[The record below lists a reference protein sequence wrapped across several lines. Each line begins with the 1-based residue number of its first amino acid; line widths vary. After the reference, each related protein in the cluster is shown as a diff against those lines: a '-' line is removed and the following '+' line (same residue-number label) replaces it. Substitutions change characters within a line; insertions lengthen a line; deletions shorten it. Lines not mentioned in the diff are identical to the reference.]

1 MSDRQD
7 TGRTAAPMTDQ
18 KTERLVKKIEKAGVR
33 KSMKEGHLLD
43 RGDLLAMKVQVM
55 PSLLRITFGFGSLVI
70 GVLSCLQ
77 WIWDKPGVALVLAL
91 VALFLLGFTIF
102 GIRRTLSSIL
112 EGMDA
117 ASAGDLMEA
126 AVEGIC
132 SAVGGIFE

>member
-1 MSDRQD
+1 
-7 TGRTAAPMTDQ
+7 MTDQ
-18 KTERLVKKIEKAGVR
+18 KTEELLKKIEKAGVR

-43 RGDLLAMKVQVM
+43 CEDLLAMKVQVM

-77 WIWDKPGVALVLAL
+77 WKWDKPGLALVLAL
-91 VALFLLGFTIF
+91 VALFLLGFAIF

-132 SAVGGIFE
+132 LAVGGIFE